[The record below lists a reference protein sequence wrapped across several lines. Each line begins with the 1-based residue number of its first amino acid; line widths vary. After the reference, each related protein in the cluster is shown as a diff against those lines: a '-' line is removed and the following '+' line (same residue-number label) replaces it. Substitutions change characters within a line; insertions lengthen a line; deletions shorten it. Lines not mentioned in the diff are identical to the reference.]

1 MNKRRHRGPEMNR
14 SYILDK
20 QSEDNNV
27 PAPIDER
34 IPQSAEHP
42 EDPTGENS
50 DQPRRV
56 PVTRTIDNEKVTK
69 PVITE
74 FLSRI
79 RDEDQ
84 HTDKTPTVSY
94 FSPTEAAP
102 VITEVLIPP
111 SESIAFTKPLIEE
124 IVENEE
130 SAVSVSDSNN
140 KRESIPNK
148 LSPETPVVEEEPTV
162 AENDTATITKKKK
175 KFEKLGSKWKEWKA
189 VHFIRPRFLRLD
201 SIFL

>member
-1 MNKRRHRGPEMNR
+1 M
-14 SYILDK
+14 
-20 QSEDNNV
+20 
-27 PAPIDER
+27 
-34 IPQSAEHP
+34 
-42 EDPTGENS
+42 
-50 DQPRRV
+50 
-56 PVTRTIDNEKVTK
+56 K

-102 VITEVLIPP
+102 VITEVPILPSASIP
-111 SESIAFTKPLIEE
+111 FTKPLIEE

-162 AENDTATITKKKK
+162 AENYTATITNKKNN
-175 KFEKLGSKWKEWKA
+175 EKLGSKTKEEPPAELAKPDDA
-189 VHFIRPRFLRLD
+189 SKVTDDHVEQQV
-201 SIFL
+201 